1 MNIRTIATLAVAIL
15 LGLVAVLLV
24 RTYLGTAQRGAPTAA
39 AMSTHPVVVA
49 AQPIE
54 RGVALQPQLL
64 KVVNYPADAVPADSF
79 PTVGQVAG
87 PAAPGRLALRSLAAN
102 EPILGASLS
111 GPGGKLNLS
120 TVVASGMRAIS
131 LRSSDVA
138 GVAGFVLPGDKVD
151 IYLTRAVG
159 NKDSVTTI
167 TQVIAEDVLVLGVDQ
182 ISSQETDKPVVARA
196 VTVQVTPDQAQKIWL
211 AQSVGAVSLALR
223 HVADDAALG
232 RKATT
237 SSELGFA
244 PRPTSPL
251 RPVKLPRGVIEVRVT
266 RGVETSGYTLGMR

>member
-1 MNIRTIATLAVAIL
+1 MPVRTIATLAVAVL

-24 RTYLGTAQRGAPTAA
+24 RTYLGNAQKPQAA
-39 AMSTHPVVVA
+39 AQVVATRPVVVA

-64 KVVNYPADAVPADSF
+64 KVVNYPAEAIPADAF
-79 PTVGQVAG
+79 PNVAQLTA
-87 PAAPGRLALRSLAAN
+87 PASPGRLALRSFAAN
-102 EPILGASLS
+102 EPILAASVS

-120 TVVASGMRAIS
+120 TILAPGMRAIS

-151 IYLTRAVG
+151 IYLTRVVG
-159 NKDSVTTI
+159 DKDHVTTI
-167 TQVIAEDVLVLGVDQ
+167 TQVIAEDVLVLGIDQ
-182 ISSQETDKPVVARA
+182 VSSQETDKPIVARA
-196 VTVQVTPDQAQKIWL
+196 VTVQVSPDQAQKIWL

-223 HVADDAALG
+223 HVADDAAIA
-232 RKATT
+232 RKFTT

-244 PRPTSPL
+244 PRTASAGPP
-251 RPVKLPRGVIEVRVT
+251 RLPKGLIEVRVT
-266 RGVETSGYTLGMR
+266 RGMETSPYTVGVR